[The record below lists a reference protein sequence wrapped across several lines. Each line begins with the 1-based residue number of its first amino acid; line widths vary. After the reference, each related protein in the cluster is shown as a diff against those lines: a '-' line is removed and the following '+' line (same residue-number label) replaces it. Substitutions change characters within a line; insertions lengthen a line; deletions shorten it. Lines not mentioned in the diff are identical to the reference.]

1 MSGWSLDAIKQLPME
16 LLRLLK
22 LPPQYDVSIQ
32 VLKVMEPKQKRLMEA
47 EGVLLKAE
55 DNLAEKQRCLD
66 DVQARLVA
74 V

>member
-1 MSGWSLDAIKQLPME
+1 ME